1 MDLQI
6 RLMQKDDAPG
16 VVELYRAVYGD
27 HYPVASVYDAEAI
40 FAAQEAGDFFRVLAI
55 LDGRVVGQ
63 TAVYRSGPPNRDL
76 YEEGQGIVLKELR
89 NQDILGKTM
98 GLAHSRIYPEK
109 GLHNL
114 WGEGVCNHVF
124 THKAGIRLGYIST
137 GIEIDLMPADAYD
150 KEKSS
155 SGRVSAL
162 IGFKIKDN
170 EHRRVHLHPAYTDI
184 LPSFYEGLTLS
195 RDFVATSSPL
205 TDTKSRVTE
214 SIYASAGIAR
224 FTFLELGGDFGD
236 ILKKKEK
243 EAVDQGCTVIQVF
256 LDLSRPEV
264 VPALE
269 ILRHQA
275 YFLGGALPC
284 WYGEDGILMQKLL
297 HEPNIEGI
305 KLYGER
311 AENILAALLKDRE
324 ATRRS

>member
-27 HYPVASVYDAEAI
+27 HYPVASVYDPEAI
-40 FAAQEAGDFFRVLAI
+40 LAAQEAGDFFRVLAI

-63 TAVYRSGPPNRDL
+63 TAVYRSDPPNRDL
-76 YEEGQGIVLKELR
+76 YEEGQAIVLKELR
-89 NQDILGKTM
+89 NQDIMGKTM

-114 WGEGVCNHVF
+114 WGEAVCNHVF
-124 THKAGIRLGYIST
+124 MQKAGIRLGYVFT
-137 GIEIDLMPADAYD
+137 GMEIDLMPADAYEM
-150 KEKSS
+150 EKSS

-162 IGFKIKDN
+162 IGFKVKDS
-170 EHRRVHLHPAYTDI
+170 EHRRVHLHPAYADI
-184 LPSFYEGLTLS
+184 LPSFYEGLSLS
-195 RDFVATSSPL
+195 RDFVVASSPL
-205 TDTKSRVTE
+205 TDTQSRLTE
-214 SIYASAGIAR
+214 SLYPDAGVAR
-224 FTFLELGGDFGD
+224 FTFLELGMDFVD
-236 ILKKKEK
+236 ILKKKEN

-264 VPALE
+264 VTAIE

-275 YFLGGALPC
+275 YFLGSALPC
-284 WYGEDGILMQKLL
+284 WYGNDGILMQKLL

-305 KLYGER
+305 KVHGER
-311 AENILAALLKDRE
+311 SESILATILKDRE
-324 ATRRS
+324 ATRRD